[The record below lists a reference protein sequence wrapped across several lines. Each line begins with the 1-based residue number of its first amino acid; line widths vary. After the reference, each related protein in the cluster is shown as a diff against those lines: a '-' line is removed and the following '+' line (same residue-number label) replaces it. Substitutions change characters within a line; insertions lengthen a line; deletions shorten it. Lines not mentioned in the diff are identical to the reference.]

1 MLLESEGPG
10 AAAEPAW
17 HHLGVP
23 GPGSP
28 VRGTGHSCSCAVFWM
43 AWLLRDSH
51 MCSSASPSAAPGLV
65 LQVTGTSP
73 HHCQHSACAGAPPKP
88 CAVLAF
94 PNVALPNM
102 SSQIPKE
109 KPCARPQH
117 PVCIYSGPLWLN
129 TQHSVF
135 VAALTTLLP
144 QLCLSLRALGH
155 HTTAPQHSPEI
166 GTHRASPGRGLAQH
180 HPCGQPF
187 ILILKQHGSG
197 EECHRVAAEGCRA
210 SSLPPGYVSTSIAL
224 D

>member
-1 MLLESEGPG
+1 MAP
-10 AAAEPAW
+10 
-17 HHLGVP
+17 
-23 GPGSP
+23 PGSARP
-28 VRGTGHSCSCAVFWM
+28 WQPGERHWAQLQLCCVLDGMAPPRQSHVLQCQSQCCSRSCLAGNWHISTPLPAFSLC
-43 AWLLRDSH
+43 R
-51 MCSSASPSAAPGLV
+51 CSSKAMCCVGLS
-65 LQVTGTSP
+65 L
-73 HHCQHSACAGAPPKP
+73 
-88 CAVLAF
+88 
-94 PNVALPNM
+94 PNV

-135 VAALTTLLP
+135 VVALTTLLP

-166 GTHRASPGRGLAQH
+166 AMHRASPGRGLAQH